1 MKIIDHVIH
10 LKTQDPVKMGKFI
23 SGLLDCRMHK
33 DSENSILINR
43 DGMKLKFSSLN
54 SREIDS
60 GAYIEVGFK
69 SSIEVDQFYQK
80 FQFLKYSLKDE
91 SFNLVDV
98 GDSMRYFKFSDCERR
113 VWKFYVS

>member
-10 LKTQDPVKMGKFI
+10 LKTQDPVRMGKFI
-23 SGLLDCRMHK
+23 SGLLDCRMDK
-33 DSENSILINR
+33 DDENSILINI

-54 SREIDS
+54 SSEVES
-60 GAYIEVGFK
+60 GASIEVGFK
-69 SSIEVDQFYQK
+69 SSIEVDQLYQK

-91 SFNLVDV
+91 SFNLVDI
-98 GDSMRYFKFSDCERR
+98 DSAMRYFEFSDCERR